1 MKSVLVTGASTGI
14 GWGAAKVLIARS
26 FRVFGS
32 VRKTADADRLA
43 NEFGENFT
51 PLIFDVTDEAAVAAA
66 SKTVAAALGNNTL
79 AGVVNNA
86 GISVPGPML
95 TLPIV
100 DLRRQLDVN
109 VIGQIIVTQAFA
121 PLLGTDKARQGP
133 KGRIVMI
140 SSVGGRLAYPFLG
153 PYHASKFAIEG
164 ISASLRRELLLFGI
178 DVIVVAPG
186 SVATAIWS
194 KAEAEDFTPYAN
206 TPYGPA
212 LRRLREAMLKLGRKG
227 LKPEVLGAGIHRAL
241 TDARPKARYTI
252 TPDPVQ
258 DFLAAHLPA
267 RWVDRLMA
275 SQLGLRPGPA

>member
-1 MKSVLVTGASTGI
+1 M
-14 GWGAAKVLIARS
+14 
-26 FRVFGS
+26 
-32 VRKTADADRLA
+32 
-43 NEFGENFT
+43 
-51 PLIFDVTDEAAVAAA
+51 AAV
-66 SKTVAAALGNNTL
+66 LGNDTL
-79 AGVVNNA
+79 AGLVNNA
-86 GISVPGPML
+86 GVSVPGPML
-95 TLPIV
+95 LLPTA

-153 PYHASKFAIEG
+153 AYHASKFAIEG
-164 ISASLRRELLLFGI
+164 LSDSLRRELLLFGI

-212 LRRLREAMLKLGRKG
+212 LRRLREAMLKLGQKG
-227 LKPEVLGAGIHRAL
+227 LKPEALGAGIHRAL

-275 SQLGLRPGPA
+275 GQLGLRAVRLGLAEEARCAEAEE